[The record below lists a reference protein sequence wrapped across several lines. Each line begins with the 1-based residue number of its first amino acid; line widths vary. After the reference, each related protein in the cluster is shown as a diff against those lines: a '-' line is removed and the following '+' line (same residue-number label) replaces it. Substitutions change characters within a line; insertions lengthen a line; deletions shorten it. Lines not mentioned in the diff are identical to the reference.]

1 MSKLLVI
8 FLLQGEAEFKTT
20 SNLNL
25 VYMNFPKG
33 IENCATLIGQVREE
47 IATFDDKNNKWV
59 LKTKGIHSGQFIGGM
74 CE

>member
-20 SNLNL
+20 SNLDL
-25 VYMNFPKG
+25 VYMSFPKG
-33 IENCATLIGQVREE
+33 IENCATLINQVREE
-47 IATFDDKNNKWV
+47 IATFDDQNNQWI
-59 LKTKGIHSGQFIGGM
+59 LKTKGIHNGQFIGGM